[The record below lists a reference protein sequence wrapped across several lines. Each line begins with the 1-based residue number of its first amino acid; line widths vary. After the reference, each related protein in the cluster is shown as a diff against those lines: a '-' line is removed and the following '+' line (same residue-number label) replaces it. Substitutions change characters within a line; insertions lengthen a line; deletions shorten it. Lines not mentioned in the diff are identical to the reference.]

1 MSAYNLNIE
10 ALTPV
15 HIGDGVFLQKGSD
28 FITIKRTDESGA
40 VYLVNFIID
49 PQKVLACIGEEH
61 LADWMA
67 SIERHSESVW
77 AFAKRYKKDIRPEDL
92 SKRAV
97 YSYASESRPTDTLK
111 TCMHNGMGFP
121 YIPGSSIKGA
131 IRTAVFASM
140 VSEVNN
146 LSGKVA
152 QRFSSKPVEDE
163 LFGRINEDVFRFL
176 QVGDAYFPKDCEIST
191 RMVSLNITKDSHL
204 YDASM
209 PQLVEAI
216 GTDSQTTFQ
225 LTLASDTYQWVKGHY
240 DSKKQVFPEF
250 PTCMTSLP
258 ALFKAVNAQTQKL
271 LEEEIR
277 IWTDLSEQ
285 YTGAEVYVEN
295 LKGILASTEAC
306 QAGKECVLRIGYGS
320 GWRFITGAWCEQ
332 LNIFDRVIDRSRPRN
347 HNYIQYRFPK
357 TRRIDTDS
365 DILGFVKLSFHS

>member
-28 FITIKRTDESGA
+28 FITIKRTDESGE

-49 PQKVLACIGEEH
+49 PQKVLACIGEGH

-67 SIERHSESVW
+67 SIERRAESVW

-240 DSKKQVFPEF
+240 DNKKQVFPEF
-250 PTCMTSLP
+250 PTC
-258 ALFKAVNAQTQKL
+258 
-271 LEEEIR
+271 
-277 IWTDLSEQ
+277 
-285 YTGAEVYVEN
+285 G
-295 LKGILASTEAC
+295 C
-306 QAGKECVLRIGYGS
+306 
-320 GWRFITGAWCEQ
+320 
-332 LNIFDRVIDRSRPRN
+332 
-347 HNYIQYRFPK
+347 
-357 TRRIDTDS
+357 
-365 DILGFVKLSFHS
+365 